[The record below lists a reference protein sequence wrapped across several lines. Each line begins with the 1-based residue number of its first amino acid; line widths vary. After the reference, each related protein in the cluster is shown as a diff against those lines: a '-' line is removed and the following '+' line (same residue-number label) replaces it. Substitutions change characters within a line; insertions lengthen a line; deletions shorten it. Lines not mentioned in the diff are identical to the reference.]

1 MTSVWFAHLYDFEIL
16 PSLNNVLTWIN
27 LMQDVLFVRCDL
39 VVEPWNVE
47 SGSRNLLVHR
57 LRYRSWPHVKRLE
70 PRLLHIL
77 KSSLLLLSAYHD
89 WVLFCSRLKIGLR
102 RRYFFWLFG
111 NILPRLLPFSCFFLS
126 FFGEVRVLGFLLG
139 IRCLLVVVEIL
150 CSFDGFLFLF
160 SLHLLNVLVQFWN
173 DVWSISMFDL
183 CLCQWLVMLLLNLSN
198 S

>member
-1 MTSVWFAHLYDFEIL
+1 MTSLWFAHLYDFEIL

-27 LMQDVLFVRCDL
+27 LMQDVLFVRCNL

-47 SGSRNLLVHR
+47 SCSRNWLIHR
-57 LRYRSWPHVKRLE
+57 LRYRSWPHVERLE
-70 PRLLHIL
+70 PRLLHVL
-77 KSSLLLLSAYHD
+77 QSSLLLLSAYHD

-102 RRYFFWLFG
+102 RWYLFWLLG

-126 FFGEVRVLGFLLG
+126 LFGEVRVLCFLLG

-150 CSFDGFLFLF
+150 SPFDGFLFLF
-160 SLHLLNVLVQFWN
+160 SLHLLNILVQFRN

-183 CLCQWLVMLLLNLSN
+183 CLSQWLVMLLLNLTDS
-198 S
+198 